1 MGAARP
7 KITFALDTNVL
18 FDLAATHDFA
28 HTFREIYQEQGVT
41 LAVPPTVIQELTL
54 LHKTSTEP
62 KGSLA
67 YKALSLMRSWKLAP
81 YVLTPVQHGYAEGFS
96 KRLIEKKLLPEDEAN
111 DGEILAEASLY
122 EANGLVT
129 ADGHL
134 LKIPEAELLTVFNE
148 RGLKPVKVYHPK
160 VLLKAAQRAGHK

>member
-7 KITFALDTNVL
+7 KITFALDTNIL
-18 FDLAATHDFA
+18 FDLAATEDFA
-28 HTFREIYQEQGVT
+28 HTFREVYQEQGVT

-62 KGSLA
+62 KGRLA
-67 YKALSLMRSWKLAP
+67 YKALSSMRSWQLAP

-96 KRLIEKKLLPEDEAN
+96 RRLIEKKLLPEDEAN

-122 EANGLVT
+122 EAFGLVT
-129 ADGHL
+129 EDQHL
-134 LKIPEAELLTVFNE
+134 LSIPEAELLAIFNE
-148 RGLKPVKVYHPK
+148 RGLKPVKVFHPK
-160 VLLKAAQRAGHK
+160 GLLKAAQGFGRR